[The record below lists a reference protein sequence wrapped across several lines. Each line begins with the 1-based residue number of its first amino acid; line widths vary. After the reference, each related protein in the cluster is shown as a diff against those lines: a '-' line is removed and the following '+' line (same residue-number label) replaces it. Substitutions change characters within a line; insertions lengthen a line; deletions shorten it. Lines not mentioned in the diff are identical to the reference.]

1 MTDDPTS
8 EDKKKRRPGP
18 PKEHQFQKGMSGNP
32 EGRPPKRPRD
42 AAPGMPKG
50 MPGFVFDSEFKG
62 YFRKELA
69 RDIVIKEGEK
79 SEKLPTMQAI
89 ARSLNVHAVKG
100 NFRAIQLVVEMI
112 RQDNEDSAAA
122 KMELLN
128 TAVSYKE
135 YWATE
140 RARRARTGETGPEPV
155 PDPHDV
161 IINRRTGDVIINGP
175 VLLEQKQAMDAL
187 IAGFP
192 DHMRDLSNIGKQLTA
207 DPSNKEL
214 RKVQKNITL
223 IVGSTLEEMGK
234 RNLRKKMH
242 DAMYAKPSDAPA
254 NAEPA
259 RTKRKS
265 KKKND

>member
-1 MTDDPTS
+1 MTDDLTS
-8 EDKKKRRPGP
+8 EDKKKRHPGP
-18 PKEHQFQKGMSGNP
+18 PKEHQFKKGMSGNP

-42 AAPGMPKG
+42 ATEMPKG
-50 MPGFVFDSEFKG
+50 IPGFVFDSEFKE

-79 SEKLPTMQAI
+79 AEKLPTLQAI
-89 ARSLNVHAVKG
+89 ARSLNVDAVKG
-100 NFRAIQLVVEMI
+100 NFKAIQLVVEMV
-112 RQDNEDSAAA
+112 RQDDEDRAAA
-122 KMELLN
+122 KMELLR

-155 PDPHDV
+155 PDPDDV
-161 IINRRTGDVIINGP
+161 IINRRGDVIIKGP

-187 IAGFP
+187 IAGLP
-192 DHMRDLSNIGKQLTA
+192 DHMRNLANIGKQLTE

-259 RTKRKS
+259 VTKRKS
-265 KKKND
+265 KERRLS

>member
-1 MTDDPTS
+1 MTGDPPS
-8 EDKKKRRPGP
+8 EDKNKRRPGP
-18 PKEHQFQKGMSGNP
+18 PKEHQFKKGMSGNP
-32 EGRPPKRPRD
+32 EGRPPKKPRN

-62 YFRKELA
+62 YFRKELE
-69 RDIVIKEGEK
+69 REILITEGEK
-79 SEKLPTMQAI
+79 AEKLPTMQAI

-100 NFRAIQLVVEMI
+100 NFKAIQLVVGLI
-112 RQDNEDSAAA
+112 TQDDEDRAAA
-122 KMELLN
+122 KMELVH

-161 IINRRTGDVIINGP
+161 IINRRTGP
-175 VLLEQKQAMDAL
+175 VLLEEKQAMDAL

-192 DHMRDLSNIGKQLTA
+192 DHMRNLGDIDKQLTA

-214 RKVQKNITL
+214 RKVQKNMTF
-223 IVGSTLEEMGK
+223 IVDSTLEEMGK

-242 DAMYAKPSDAPA
+242 EAMYAKPSDAPA

-265 KKKND
+265 KKKDD